1 MAQNTTLAYQY
12 PGIRRCGGILALA
25 AVTAVV
31 SVGPP
36 ALAQCEIAGLWAS
49 DAGFEHYFGW
59 DVTASDDLSTLMVSA
74 TGHDFFRG
82 AVYYYAFDAETSQWA
97 ETAILTAPKPTPIAK
112 FGKAVSLSGD
122 GKTLLVAEVLGDNDG
137 GNDAGAAYVFTFDT
151 EKLRWS
157 AAAQLTASDAIP
169 GRALGLDAALTPD
182 GRTAVVGSADDD
194 GEEPYNGAL
203 YVFDRPAGGWRS
215 ATENAKLKPSDGMDL
230 DFFAR
235 SVAISNDGMT
245 LVSGAQFQDEGA
257 FQAGA
262 AYVFTRDESGW
273 VEQQKLLG
281 QPPLEGAEM
290 GNAVAISG
298 DGRTIL
304 LGANSDDEFIT
315 SAGAAHVFVLV
326 GGTWTQQ
333 AKLIASDAGIQHHFG
348 WSVDLSDDGHTALIG
363 TIASG
368 GAYLFKRRGSLWT
381 EQMKLTSYDNNVL
394 THGRSVFL
402 SSDTNTAVLGAS
414 NSMINGEFW
423 YGSARVFDLT
433 SECLGDLDGDT
444 IVGASD
450 LLILLSAW
458 GPCDECFACGAD
470 LDDDC
475 TVGASDLL
483 ILLANWG

>member
-1 MAQNTTLAYQY
+1 MQQHIHNKDRV
-12 PGIRRCGGILALA
+12 RRASDRVRPLFVAAALGA
-25 AVTAVV
+25 
-31 SVGPP
+31 SLLGPD

-82 AVYYYAFDAETSQWA
+82 AVYYFAFDAQTSQWV
-97 ETAILTAPKPTPIAK
+97 ERAILTAPKPTPIAK
-112 FGKAVSLSGD
+112 FGKAVSISAD
-122 GKTLLVAEVLGDNDG
+122 GKTLLVAEVLGDNQG
-137 GNDAGAAYVFTFDT
+137 GIDAGAAYVFTFDT
-151 EKLRWS
+151 EKSRWI

-194 GEEPYNGAL
+194 GEEPFNGAV

-215 ATENAKLKPSDGMDL
+215 ATENAKLKPSDGMDQ

-235 SVAISNDGMT
+235 SVAISDDGMT
-245 LVSGAQFQDEGA
+245 LVTGAELQDEGA

-262 AYVFTRDESGW
+262 AYVFTRTESGW

-281 QPPLEGAEM
+281 QPPLEGASM

-304 LGANSDDEFIT
+304 LGAESDDEFIN
-315 SAGAAHVFVLV
+315 SAGAAHVFVLD

-333 AKLIASDAGIQHHFG
+333 VKLTASDAGVQHHFG
-348 WSVDLSDDGHTALIG
+348 WSVDLSDDGDTALIG
-363 TIASG
+363 TTKSG
-368 GAYLFKRRGSLWT
+368 GAYLFTRRGTLWT

-394 THGRSVFL
+394 GHGKSVFL
-402 SSDTNTAVLGAS
+402 SRDTNTAVLGAP
-414 NSMINGEFW
+414 NSMIDGEFW

-444 IVGASD
+444 MVGASD

-458 GPCDECFACGAD
+458 GPCMNCSACGAD

-475 TVGASDLL
+475 LVGAGDLL